1 MTRPTA
7 TVDPEIYDTAPA
19 PDGHDCQM
27 WTGDEPTPCDADAEV
42 LFVYQGSLNPAV
54 DKPRNA
60 LACADCAPALPK
72 ADE

>member
-7 TVDPEIYDTAPA
+7 TVDPKIYDSVPA
-19 PDGHDCQM
+19 PDDRTCQL
-27 WTGDEPTPCDADAEV
+27 WVGEEPSPCDNDAEV